1 MLIIIIIIFVLI
13 FISGIS
19 LFLYKKNQDDKE
31 IDLENK
37 LKVEQENKLKAEQE
51 NKLKAE
57 QENKLKAEQEKKL
70 KAEQENKL
78 KAEQENKLKAE
89 QENKLKAE
97 QENKLKAEDI
107 NYIIKN
113 NDDKFYTDN
122 TNFLINQ
129 NKFLIQSIKPLP
141 SLEDIDK
148 YDKVFEQIEKSILLN
163 NQNMLND
170 DKNKIKFIN
179 QEIIFI

>member
-31 IDLENK
+31 IDL
-37 LKVEQENKLKAEQE
+37 
-51 NKLKAE
+51 
-57 QENKLKAEQEKKL
+57 
-70 KAEQENKL
+70 
-78 KAEQENKLKAE
+78 ENKLKAE

-179 QEIIFI
+179 QEIIFV

>member
-31 IDLENK
+31 IDL
-37 LKVEQENKLKAEQE
+37 
-51 NKLKAE
+51 
-57 QENKLKAEQEKKL
+57 
-70 KAEQENKL
+70 ENKL

-179 QEIIFI
+179 QEIIFV